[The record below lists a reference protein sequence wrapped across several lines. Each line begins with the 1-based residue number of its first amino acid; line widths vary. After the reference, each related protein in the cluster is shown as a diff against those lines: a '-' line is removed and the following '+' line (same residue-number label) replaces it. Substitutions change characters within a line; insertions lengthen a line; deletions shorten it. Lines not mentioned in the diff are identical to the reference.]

1 MGSFELLVPSES
13 PMRGVVCLLETPCA
27 SPREMGLG
35 QGGMASPVVRPWA
48 YVRGNGKSPG
58 REG

>member
-48 YVRGNGKSPG
+48 
-58 REG
+58 